1 MAYTTIDD
9 PSAHFQTVLWTGD
22 GNSTKA
28 ITNDG
33 NSDLQPDLVWLK
45 NRTDAENHTLADT
58 SRGVTKR
65 IVSNSDGAEDTNGIA
80 SIQSDGFTAQL
91 SYNGN
96 TNAKNYV
103 AWQWKANGGTT
114 TENDASQTSVG
125 SLDSVYQANTTAG
138 FSIVLYTGSGNAATI
153 AHGLGVK
160 PECILVKNRSK
171 SGGEGWTVYHGANT
185 SAPETDGI
193 HLNLTNATSD
203 STDHWNDQAPT
214 TTTFGIS
221 GDDRSGGGYTYVGY
235 VFNSVQGYSKFG
247 SYTGNGAQ
255 DGTFVYTGFKPAWIM
270 IKRTDAAKNWYI
282 ADSKRSPSNVNKAHL
297 VANSNAAEDTSGDG
311 TDSYFDILSNG
322 FKLRQDFS
330 HLNADGGTFV
340 YMAFAEHPFVSS
352 EGVPCTAR

>member
-9 PSAHFQTVLWTGD
+9 PEKHFNTTLYTGTLKD
-22 GNSTKA
+22 DRPIVGT
-28 ITNDG
+28 G
-33 NSDLQPDLVWLK
+33 FQPDLIWFK
-45 NRTDAENHTLADT
+45 NRNTTNQHNLLDS

-65 IVSNSDGAEDTNGIA
+65 IRADDDSAEATVSTRLKSFDSDGMTISTDPAVNGSGNGI
-80 SIQSDGFTAQL
+80 
-91 SYNGN
+91 
-96 TNAKNYV
+96 V

-114 TENDASQTSVG
+114 TSNDASVSGVG

-171 SGGEGWTVYHGANT
+171 SGGEGWCVYHGANT

-214 TTTFGIS
+214 STTFGIS
-221 GDDRSGGGYTYVGY
+221 GDDRSGGGYNYVAY

-247 SYTGNGAQ
+247 GYTGNGNA
-255 DGTFVYTGFKPAWIM
+255 DGPMVFLGFKPAFLI
-270 IKRTDAAKNWYI
+270 IKRTDSAKDWYLYDNKRNPLNRHDKVMKPN
-282 ADSKRSPSNVNKAHL
+282 DS
-297 VANSNAAEDTSGDG
+297 AAELT
-311 TDSYFDILSNG
+311 TDNYLDFLSNG
-322 FKLRQDFS
+322 FKIR
-330 HLNADGGTFV
+330 GTSSVTNSNNGSYV
-340 YMAFAEHPFVSS
+340 YMAFAEAPFVTSNGTPGS
-352 EGVPCTAR
+352 AR